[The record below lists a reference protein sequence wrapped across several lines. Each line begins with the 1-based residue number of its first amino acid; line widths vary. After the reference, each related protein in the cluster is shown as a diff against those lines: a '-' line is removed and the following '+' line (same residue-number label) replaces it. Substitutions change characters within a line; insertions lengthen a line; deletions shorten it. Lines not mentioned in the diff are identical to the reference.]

1 MLVVGNIY
9 KDEAISLAKMT
20 EEIVP
25 ASPLTGLAPADL
37 SLELPEGMSSY
48 SSPLFPLD
56 SLPTCSGTNYVWSNP
71 VPNPNEPNSALTYYV
86 HFGSKI
92 DRRLRVTAALLTQI
106 LSEPAFNILRTKE
119 QLGYIVGAS
128 MWNAPGDNDVGLR
141 IVVQSERGPVYL
153 EERVEA
159 FLDHMKGVIELMTD
173 EDFIEQKNG
182 LERKWREVVKNL
194 SEEVGSFWAHIDSG
208 YLDFLRRELLLFSHS
223 PRVHISNKSQVSKT
237 PSF

>member
-9 KDEAISLAKMT
+9 KDEAVTLAKMT

-25 ASPLTGLAPADL
+25 ARPLPGLAPADL
-37 SLELPEGMSSY
+37 SLELPEGMSPY
-48 SSPLFPLD
+48 SSHL
-56 SLPTCSGTNYVWSNP
+56 SLVRGPSTCSGTNHVWSYP

-86 HFGSKI
+86 YFGSNI

-128 MWNAPGDNDVGLR
+128 TWTAAGNNDVGLR

-159 FLDHMKGVIELMTD
+159 FLDHMKDAIELMTD
-173 EDFIEQKNG
+173 EEFVEQKNG

-194 SEEVGSFWAHIDSG
+194 SEEVGGFWAHIDSG
-208 YLDFLRRELLLFSHS
+208 YLDFLRRKRLLFSHS
-223 PRVHISNKSQVSKT
+223 PRVHLK
-237 PSF
+237 